1 MLNEILN
8 FRLLKREV
16 KIISDFEVHASKF
29 KVKATKNI
37 PQLVQILGFQMLN
50 QILHVSDNITVLEHN
65 RNESHL
71 SK

>member
-29 KVKATKNI
+29 KVKATKKYSTLSADTWF
-37 PQLVQILGFQMLN
+37 PDAK
-50 QILHVSDNITVLEHN
+50 SNITCV
-65 RNESHL
+65 
-71 SK
+71 